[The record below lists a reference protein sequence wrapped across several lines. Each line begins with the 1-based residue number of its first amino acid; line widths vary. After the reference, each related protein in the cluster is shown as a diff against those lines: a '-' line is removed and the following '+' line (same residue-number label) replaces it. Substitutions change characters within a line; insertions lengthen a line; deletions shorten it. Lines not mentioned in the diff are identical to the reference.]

1 FILRPFF
8 LQCYATPP
16 YLYSFPTRRSSDL
29 IVIIAMENTPYS
41 AVFGSG
47 TPSTCPTSSAP
58 FLCSMLPVSS
68 TVPSMNNYGAT
79 SADGNRSEEHT
90 SELQSRF
97 DLVCRLLLEKK
108 KHVHDELAISV
119 ADEGMGIPAEEGRK
133 IIVKF
138 YRVGRRGIQ
147 GRRGMGVDL
156 ALAMHVADAHVG

>member
-108 KHVHDELAISV
+108 KHIHPHLDSRPFAHECRRPYHHADVDVVDLACLLRRLST
-119 ADEGMGIPAEEGRK
+119 
-133 IIVKF
+133 
-138 YRVGRRGIQ
+138 RVGR
-147 GRRGMGVDL
+147 
-156 ALAMHVADAHVG
+156 AHCFHPVARHDADSDSE

>member
-1 FILRPFF
+1 TKIVGLA
-8 LQCYATPP
+8 LVALVVYSGVLTA
-16 YLYSFPTRRSSDL
+16 LYIQQEQRQRGHAAAVGAAFDH
-29 IVIIAMENTPYS
+29 IVIIDMENTPYS

-47 TPSTCPTSSAP
+47 TRSTCPTSSAP

-108 KHVHDELAISV
+108 KHVH
-119 ADEGMGIPAEEGRK
+119 
-133 IIVKF
+133 
-138 YRVGRRGIQ
+138 
-147 GRRGMGVDL
+147 
-156 ALAMHVADAHVG
+156 